1 MKDENE
7 NNIPLTKEG
16 NTPIPLNEEN
26 NFNTPDNF
34 IQSLKLS
41 QGHKSSS
48 DALLNFFCWFFS
60 IVVWALIGLI
70 VYYNIYEEN
79 EIRLK
84 KCKISLVFY
93 YIVYI
98 ILQYYSPTF
107 KYLLNK
113 DKLSFHEKMG
123 NIFNMKPEVI
133 LINKKYHYIEETYT
147 YTDDDGNTHTG
158 TRTVRDWG
166 YKTVESMKYKS
177 FRDVS
182 GLLVLNCGKSKK
194 IRKAYVELEIKLE
207 INFADTISYSDYE
220 KAKNDFYSRQKHSDS
235 YNQLDEEITVKGL
248 KHHYLLKIMD
258 KDPCTINIYWYIFFT
273 LITLGQIYKI
283 YFSTFC
289 IHKKF
294 TIRKLISTRYDLG
307 DPEYGQNY
315 EPMNPQI
322 SINNLKFGYEPNKY
336 IYTDRL
342 YNPDIPSQYEL
353 KNAKKYENKIPNYQI
368 YKGIN
373 GGIVKD
379 NPDFK
384 NLNDNNGTPY
394 GDENGFISGQLNSAG
409 SEQKPNYLEDKDDIS
424 E

>member
-1 MKDENE
+1 
-7 NNIPLTKEG
+7 
-16 NTPIPLNEEN
+16 
-26 NFNTPDNF
+26 
-34 IQSLKLS
+34 
-41 QGHKSSS
+41 
-48 DALLNFFCWFFS
+48 
-60 IVVWALIGLI
+60 
-70 VYYNIYEEN
+70 
-79 EIRLK
+79 
-84 KCKISLVFY
+84 
-93 YIVYI
+93 
-98 ILQYYSPTF
+98 
-107 KYLLNK
+107 
-113 DKLSFHEKMG
+113 
-123 NIFNMKPEVI
+123 MKPEVI
-133 LINKKYHYIEETYT
+133 LKNKKYHYIEEEYT
-147 YTDDDGNTHTG
+147 YTDDDGNTQTG
-158 TRTVRDWG
+158 TRTVREWG

-258 KDPCTINIYWYIFFT
+258 KDPCTINIYWYIFFS

>member
-1 MKDENE
+1 MKDED
-7 NNIPLTKEG
+7 NNCIPLTKG
-16 NTPIPLNEEN
+16 GDTPIPLNEEN
-26 NFNTPDNF
+26 NFNTHDNF

-41 QGHKSSS
+41 QGHKSHA

-60 IVVWALIGLI
+60 FVVWALIGLI

-84 KCKISLVFY
+84 KCKISLAFY

-113 DKLSFHEKMG
+113 DKLSFHAKMG
-123 NIFNMKPEVI
+123 EIFSMKPEVI
-133 LINKKYHYIEETYT
+133 LINKRYHYIEETYT
-147 YTDDDGNTHTG
+147 YTDDDGHTQTG
-158 TRTVRDWG
+158 TRTVRVWG
-166 YKTVESMKYKS
+166 TKTKESMKYKS

-207 INFADTISYSDYE
+207 INFADSISYSDYE
-220 KAKNDFYSRQKHSDS
+220 KAKADFYSRQKHSDD

-289 IHKKF
+289 IHKKI
-294 TIRKLISTRYDLG
+294 TIRKIISTRYDLG
-307 DPEYGQNY
+307 NPEYGQNY

-336 IYTDRL
+336 IYTDKL

-353 KNAKKYENKIPNYQI
+353 KNAKQYENRIPNYQI

-373 GGIVKD
+373 GETVKD

-384 NLNDNNGTPY
+384 NLNDYNGTPY
-394 GDENGFISGQLNSAG
+394 GDENGFVSGKLNSAG
-409 SEQKPNYLEDKDDIS
+409 SEQKLSQLEDDDLLA
-424 E
+424 

>member
-1 MKDENE
+1 MKDEKD
-7 NNIPLTKEG
+7 NNIPLTDG
-16 NTPIPLNEEN
+16 GDTPIPLKEDD

-41 QGHKSSS
+41 QGHKSCT
-48 DALLNFFCWFFS
+48 DTLLNLFCWFFS
-60 IVVWALIGLI
+60 IVVWSLIGLI

-84 KCKISLVFY
+84 KCIISLVFY
-93 YIVYI
+93 YIVNI

-113 DKLSFHEKMG
+113 DELSFQAKMAE
-123 NIFNMKPEVI
+123 IFQKKPEVI
-133 LINKKYHYIEETYT
+133 LKNKKYHYKRELLRSN
-147 YTDDDGNTHTG
+147 DDEGDVYSRAFRVWNK
-158 TRTVRDWG
+158 DE
-166 YKTVESMKYKS
+166 ESMKYKS

-207 INFADTISYSDYE
+207 INFADAISYYDYE
-220 KAKNDFYSRQKHSDS
+220 KAKTNFYNREKHSDA
-235 YNQLDEEITVKGL
+235 YNQLYEEITIKGL
-248 KHHYLLKIMD
+248 NDHYLLRIMD
-258 KDPCTINIYWYIFFT
+258 KDPCTISTYWFMFFT

-307 DPEYGQNY
+307 DPVYGQKY

-336 IYTDRL
+336 IYTDKL
-342 YNPDIPSQYEL
+342 YNPNIPSQYEL
-353 KNAKKYENKIPNYQI
+353 KNSKKYENKIPNYQI
-368 YKGIN
+368 YNGIN
-373 GGIVKD
+373 GAIVKD

-394 GDENGFISGQLNSAG
+394 DDENRFVSGNLNSAG
-409 SEQKPNYLEDKDDIS
+409 SEQKHSQLEDKDDIL

>member
-1 MKDENE
+1 MKDED
-7 NNIPLTKEG
+7 NNCIPLTNG
-16 NTPIPLNEEN
+16 GDTPIPLNEEN

-41 QGHKSSS
+41 QGHKSRA

-60 IVVWALIGLI
+60 FVVWVLIGLI

-79 EIRLK
+79 EIRQK
-84 KCKISLVFY
+84 KCKISFVFY

-107 KYLLNK
+107 KYLFNK
-113 DKLSFHEKMG
+113 DKLSFHAKMG
-123 NIFNMKPEVI
+123 EIFNMKPEVI
-133 LINKKYHYIEETYT
+133 LINKGYHYAVETFT
-147 YTDDDGNTHTG
+147 YTDDDGNTRTG
-158 TRTVRDWG
+158 SRTVREWRR
-166 YKTVESMKYKS
+166 KIEESMKYKS

-207 INFADTISYSDYE
+207 INFADTISYFDYE
-220 KAKNDFYSRQKHSDS
+220 KAKTDFYSRQKHSDD
-235 YNQLDEEITVKGL
+235 YNQLEEEITVKGL

-289 IHKKF
+289 IHKKI
-294 TIRKLISTRYDLG
+294 TIRKIISTRYDLG
-307 DPEYGQNY
+307 NPEYGQNY

-336 IYTDRL
+336 IYTDKL

-353 KNAKKYENKIPNYQI
+353 KNAKQYENRIPNYQI

-373 GGIVKD
+373 GETVKD

-384 NLNDNNGTPY
+384 NLNDYNGTPY
-394 GDENGFISGQLNSAG
+394 GDENGFVSGKLNSAG
-409 SEQKPNYLEDKDDIS
+409 SEQKLSQLEDDDLLA
-424 E
+424 

>member
-1 MKDENE
+1 MKDED
-7 NNIPLTKEG
+7 NNCIPLTNG
-16 NTPIPLNEEN
+16 GDTPIPLNEEN
-26 NFNTPDNF
+26 NFNTHDNF

-41 QGHKSSS
+41 QGHKSHA
-48 DALLNFFCWFFS
+48 DALLNCFCWFFS
-60 IVVWALIGLI
+60 FVVWALIGLI

-84 KCKISLVFY
+84 KCKISLAFY

-113 DKLSFHEKMG
+113 DKLSFHAKMG
-123 NIFNMKPEVI
+123 EIFSMKPEVI
-133 LINKKYHYIEETYT
+133 LINKRYHYIEETYT
-147 YTDDDGNTHTG
+147 YTDDDGHTQTG
-158 TRTVRDWG
+158 TRTVRVWG
-166 YKTVESMKYKS
+166 TKTKESMKYKS

-220 KAKNDFYSRQKHSDS
+220 KAKANFYSRQKHSDD

-289 IHKKF
+289 IHKKI
-294 TIRKLISTRYDLG
+294 TIRKIISTRYDLG
-307 DPEYGQNY
+307 NPEYGQNY

-336 IYTDRL
+336 IYTDKL

-353 KNAKKYENKIPNYQI
+353 KIAKKYENRIPNYQI

-373 GGIVKD
+373 GGTVKD

-394 GDENGFISGQLNSAG
+394 GNENEFVSGKLNYAD
-409 SEQKPNYLEDKDDIS
+409 SEQKPSQLEDKDLL

>member
-1 MKDENE
+1 MKVEIEKNRQ
-7 NNIPLTKEG
+7 
-16 NTPIPLNEEN
+16 PIKIG
-26 NFNTPDNF
+26 DAHK
-34 IQSLKLS
+34 SLSLELS
-41 QGHKSSS
+41 QGHKSYA
-48 DALLNFFCWFFS
+48 DALLNCFCWLFS

-113 DKLSFHEKMG
+113 DELSFHAKMRE
-123 NIFNMKPEVI
+123 IFQMKPEVI
-133 LINKKYHYIEETYT
+133 LKNKNYYYIEETYT
-147 YTDDDGNTHTG
+147 YTDDDGNTKEG
-158 TRTVRDWG
+158 TRTVREWG

-220 KAKNDFYSRQKHSDS
+220 KAKTDFYHRKCHSGS
-235 YNQLDEEITVKGL
+235 YTQLSEEITVKGL

-307 DPEYGQNY
+307 NQEYGQNY

-322 SINNLKFGYEPNKY
+322 SINNLKFGNEPNKY
-336 IYTDRL
+336 IYTNKS
-342 YNPDIPSQYEL
+342 YNPKIPSQNEL
-353 KNAKKYENKIPNYQI
+353 NDAKKYENKIPNYQI
-368 YKGIN
+368 YNGIN

-394 GDENGFISGQLNSAG
+394 GDGNEFVSDKVNSAE
-409 SEQKPNYLEDKDDIS
+409 SEQRPSQS
-424 E
+424 ENN

>member
-1 MKDENE
+1 MKDEKD
-7 NNIPLTKEG
+7 NNIPLTNG
-16 NTPIPLNEEN
+16 GDTPIPLKEDN
-26 NFNTPDNF
+26 NFNAPDNF

-41 QGHKSSS
+41 QGHKSCA
-48 DALLNFFCWFFS
+48 DALLNLFCWFFS
-60 IVVWALIGLI
+60 IVVWSLIGLI

-79 EIRLK
+79 EIILK

-93 YIVYI
+93 YIVYL

-107 KYLLNK
+107 KYLMNK
-113 DKLSFHEKMG
+113 DELSFKEKMG
-123 NIFNMKPEVI
+123 EIFQMKPEVI
-133 LINKKYHYIEETYT
+133 LKNKKYHYIEETYT
-147 YTDDDGNTHTG
+147 YRDDDGNEQEG
-158 TRTVRDWG
+158 TRTVRVWG
-166 YKTVESMKYKS
+166 AKNEKSMKYKS

-182 GLLVLNCGKSKK
+182 GLLVLNCGKSKI
-194 IRKAYVELEIKLE
+194 IRKVYVELEIKLE

-220 KAKNDFYSRQKHSDS
+220 KAKTNFYNIEKHSDD
-235 YNQLDEEITVKGL
+235 YNQLYEEITIKGL
-248 KHHYLLKIMD
+248 NHHYLLRITD

-283 YFSTFC
+283 YFSVFC
-289 IHKKF
+289 IRKKF

-336 IYTDRL
+336 IYKDEF
-342 YNPDIPSQYEL
+342 YNPEIPSQYEL
-353 KNAKKYENKIPNYQI
+353 KNSKKYENKIPNYHI
-368 YKGIN
+368 YNGIN
-373 GGIVKD
+373 GAIVQD

-384 NLNDNNGTPY
+384 NLNDNNGTPN
-394 GDENGFISGQLNSAG
+394 GDENIFISGKLNSAG
-409 SEQKPNYLEDKDDIS
+409 SEQKHSQLEDKNDIS

>member
-113 DKLSFHEKMG
+113 DKLSFHAKMG

-147 YTDDDGNTHTG
+147 YTDDDGNTQTG

-258 KDPCTINIYWYIFFT
+258 KDPCTINIYWYIFFS

>member
-133 LINKKYHYIEETYT
+133 LINKKYHYIEEEYT
-147 YTDDDGNTHTG
+147 YTDDDGNTQTG
-158 TRTVRDWG
+158 TRTVREWG

-258 KDPCTINIYWYIFFT
+258 KDPCTINIYWYIFFS

-342 YNPDIPSQYEL
+342 FNPEIPSQYEL

-394 GDENGFISGQLNSAG
+394 GDENDFVSGKLNSAG
-409 SEQKPNYLEDKDDIS
+409 SEQKPTYLEDKDIL

>member
-41 QGHKSSS
+41 QGHKSRA
-48 DALLNFFCWFFS
+48 DDLLNFFCWLFS

-394 GDENGFISGQLNSAG
+394 GDENGFVSGKLNSAG
-409 SEQKPNYLEDKDDIS
+409 TE
-424 E
+424 